1 MYIVSGNSPFR
12 NPLSQLTRK
21 ASLWLPVLLLLVM
34 TGCGTT
40 KRGAAGSKFLHPDFV
55 GGERVAVEQVTPPA
69 AEADTPGSLGPL
81 ITDEVAVQ
89 EVDGAEQSADS
100 QVVQEDEVAPDTPP
114 RKGFFRSLFSSDDER
129 NVEDA
134 EAIEVV
140 EVTTEVPLVEAVEM
154 VPEEAVALEP
164 AALEVSSGA
173 VTQTESASRVTLRPG
188 LLLDIKV
195 MVAGKNQLE
204 PDAVRVTESNRIILP
219 MLGQVPVADFTLE
232 RLREDLTERYRRF
245 FVNPEV
251 LVDFARDTSTEGIS
265 PWGYVTV
272 LGRVKNPGRIM
283 IPATRDLTVSGAI
296 QGAGGFDKSA
306 RINAI
311 RVTRNKPDGSGQEQV
326 TIDLN
331 EVGSDGRARDDFV
344 LGMDDIVFVPEA
356 RF

>member
-1 MYIVSGNSPFR
+1 MYTVSGNSLSS
-12 NPLSQLTRK
+12 NPLSQLIRT
-21 ASLWLPVLLLLVM
+21 ASTWLPALLCLAIV
-34 TGCGTT
+34 GCGST

-55 GGERVAVEQVTPPA
+55 GGERVAVEQIMPPT
-69 AEADTPGSLGPL
+69 AEADAPASLGPL
-81 ITDEVAVQ
+81 ITDEIAVQ
-89 EVDGAEQSADS
+89 EVDSADWS
-100 QVVQEDEVAPDTPP
+100 AEPQVVQADEVPPETAP
-114 RKGFFRSLFSSDDER
+114 RKGFFRSLLLRDDKRE
-129 NVEDA
+129 VEEI
-134 EAIEVV
+134 EANEFVGVAMEAPLVNDVEVV
-140 EVTTEVPLVEAVEM
+140 TQVAVM
-154 VPEEAVALEP
+154 PDS
-164 AALEVSSGA
+164 AALEVAGA
-173 VTQTESASRVTLRPG
+173 VAQTESVNRVTLRPG

-204 PDAVRVTESNRIILP
+204 PYALRVTENDHIILP

-232 RLREDLTERYRRF
+232 RLREDLTARYRRF

-306 RINAI
+306 RISAI
-311 RVTRNKPDGSGQEQV
+311 RVTRNNPDGSGQEQI

-331 EVGSDGRARDDFV
+331 EVGEDGRARDDFV
-344 LGMDDIVFVPEA
+344 LDMDDIVFVPEA